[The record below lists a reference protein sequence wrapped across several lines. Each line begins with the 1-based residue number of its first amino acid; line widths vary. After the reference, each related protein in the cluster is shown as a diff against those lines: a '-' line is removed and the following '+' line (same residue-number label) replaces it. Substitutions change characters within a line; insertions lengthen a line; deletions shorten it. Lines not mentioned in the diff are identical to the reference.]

1 MPGEIMPPSSLIRLS
16 LNAFLMTPRILAVLG
31 LSLFL
36 TACDPPKKSA
46 PSAVV
51 TAPPDTPI
59 LPVSVGDSWT
69 YDVHLSIPADVT
81 SPGAAEVDET
91 YQRVRTYLGKISA
104 AVGLPAVDCFEVTA
118 PVTATERE
126 FVEISND
133 RILMRGSMLM
143 RPETTQPMWL
153 SHPVPFVIAGM
164 KPGTESPELQT
175 QGGGLSRKTYVVSRE
190 DLTTQVGTFHTI
202 HLLTTGQDGDIE
214 LRHSIWFAPGSG
226 IIREEKT
233 RTRHG
238 QLLYQ
243 EEQSLSGRFKDGKGT
258 RASIPQRL
266 DLPR

>member
-1 MPGEIMPPSSLIRLS
+1 
-16 LNAFLMTPRILAVLG
+16 MTHRILAL
-31 LSLFL
+31 LALNLFL
-36 TACDPPKKSA
+36 TACDSPKKSA
-46 PSAVV
+46 PSAVEA
-51 TAPPDTPI
+51 TAPDTPI

-69 YDVHLSIPADVT
+69 YDVHLRIPADVT

-104 AVGLPAVDCFEVTA
+104 AEGLPAVDCFEVSA
-118 PVTATERE
+118 PVTATKRE

-133 RILMRGSMLM
+133 RILMRGSMVM

-175 QGGGLSRKTYVVSRE
+175 EGGALSRKTRVISRE
-190 DLTTQVGTFHTI
+190 DLATQAGTFHTI
-202 HLLTTGQDGDIE
+202 QLLTTGRDGDIE
-214 LRHSIWFAPGSG
+214 LQHSVWFAPGTG

-233 RTRHG
+233 RTRLG

-243 EEQSLSGRFKDGKGT
+243 EEQILSGLYRDGKGW
-258 RASIPQRL
+258 RASIPKRL